1 MKLTP
6 EYQVRFGRD
15 ARTIIYE
22 DQGGSLCF
30 GFDFLPSRNPA
41 RGKWT
46 VELGRQAL
54 TGDCTR
60 TLPLTEE
67 CRPRIELAIE
77 RIKQYLL
84 SCGYQIEDSS
94 DQQD

>member
-6 EYQVRFGRD
+6 EYQVRPGRA

-30 GFDFLPSRNPA
+30 CFDFFPSRNPA

-54 TGDCTR
+54 IGDGTR
-60 TLPLTEE
+60 TPPLIEE
-67 CRPRIELAIE
+67 CRPRVELAIE

-84 SCGYQIEDSS
+84 SRGYQIEDSS
-94 DQQD
+94 DR